1 MNKIVKPFN
10 YNSAIQVNASKSYA
24 QRALILSSISIG
36 ESHLKNIDDSADV
49 LAVLACIKDLGAEVK
64 QVAPKEFQVIP
75 AKRELKE
82 NLILN
87 VGESGLALH
96 LLAFIATQFCKD
108 FEVIGRGTLLQRSQK
123 KLIDLLEYCGLNV
136 SHTNFHLPL
145 RIRGILNPSNVVFD
159 ASESSQ
165 EVSGMLM
172 TFPLL
177 NNPSSLK
184 IISPVSQPYIEVT
197 LEIMRDF
204 GIHLEKKEGVFYFSD
219 GQHYTGNT
227 YEIEGDWSGAAT
239 HIVGAVISGKL
250 QLSGL
255 NHTSKQADRAIL
267 EVVKSAGC
275 EFHFIDS
282 ILHLSN
288 NQKIKPFSFDILN
301 CPDLFP
307 VLVILACAANGCSK
321 ISGLH
326 RLLNKESN
334 RLKSVQEMLLRFGVE
349 NNVKNDTIFIHGTGK
364 VKAAEIDSYND
375 HRIVMAAAIAAT
387 ISDGPISIENVEAIQ
402 KSYPTFFEVLL
413 A

>member
-1 MNKIVKPFN
+1 MNKIVKPFK

-24 QRALILSSISIG
+24 QRALILSAISLG

-49 LAVLACIKDLGAEVK
+49 LAVLECIKELGAEVK

-82 NLILN
+82 KLILN

-96 LLAFIATQFCKD
+96 LLAFIATQFCLD
-108 FEVIGRGTLLQRSQK
+108 FEVIGTGTLLKRSQK
-123 KLIDLLEYCGLNV
+123 KLIYLLEYCGLNV
-136 SHTNFHLPL
+136 THTNFHLPL
-145 RIRGILNPSNVVFD
+145 RIHGILNPSNVVFD

-184 IISPVSQPYIEVT
+184 IISPVSQPYIEMSLDSMT
-197 LEIMRDF
+197 NF
-204 GIHLEKKEGVFYFSD
+204 GIQLEKKNAEFYFP
-219 GQHYTGNT
+219 GKQHYTGNT

-255 NHTSKQADRAIL
+255 NPNSKQADRAIL

-275 EFHFIDS
+275 EFYFEDS
-282 ILHLSN
+282 ILHLN
-288 NQKIKPFSFDILN
+288 KNQKIIPFSSDITE

-307 VLVILACAANGCSK
+307 VLAILACAANGCSK

-334 RLKSVQEMLLRFGVE
+334 RLTSVQEMLLRFGVE
-349 NNVKNDTIFIHGTGK
+349 SSVENDTIFIHGTGN

-375 HRIVMAAAIAAT
+375 HRIVMAAAIGAT
-387 ISDGPISIENVEAIQ
+387 ISDGSISIQNPEAIQ
-402 KSYPTFFEVLL
+402 KSYPTFFTAIL

>member
-1 MNKIVKPFN
+1 SGGGYFKIINQSIPAALKNLKYTENEIDAIVKHAKGHGTFAGAPFIN
-10 YNSAIQVNASKSYA
+10 HQT
-24 QRALILSSISIG
+24 LSEKGFI
-36 ESHLKNIDDSADV
+36 
-49 LAVLACIKDLGAEVK
+49 AE
-64 QVAPKEFQVIP
+64 
-75 AKRELKE
+75 ELKKLDQAVE
-82 NLILN
+82 SAFEIGFVFNAYTL
-87 VGESGLALH
+87 GEE
-96 LLAFIATQFCKD
+96 C
-108 FEVIGRGTLLQRSQK
+108 LQRLGFQPEQYYAP
-123 KLIDLLEYCGLNV
+123 DFNLLEELGLNV
-136 SHTNFHLPL
+136 THTNFHLPL

-184 IISPVSQPYIEVT
+184 IISPVSQPYIEMT
-197 LEIMRDF
+197 LDSMANF
-204 GIHLEKKEGVFYFSD
+204 GIQLEKKNAEFYFP
-219 GQHYTGNT
+219 GKQHYTGNT

-255 NHTSKQADRAIL
+255 NPTSKQADRAIL
-267 EVVKSAGC
+267 EVLKSAGC
-275 EFHFIDS
+275 DFYFEDS
-282 ILHLSN
+282 ILYLNN

-307 VLVILACAANGCSK
+307 VLAILACAANGCSK
-321 ISGLH
+321 ISGIH

-334 RLKSVQEMLLRFGVE
+334 RLTSVQEMLLRFGVE
-349 NNVKNDTIFIHGTGK
+349 SSVENDTIFIHGTGK
-364 VKAAEIDSYND
+364 VKATEIFSYND
-375 HRIVMAAAIAAT
+375 HRIVMGAAIAAT
-387 ISDGPISIENVEAIQ
+387 ISDGPICIQNPEAIQ

>member
-1 MNKIVKPFN
+1 MNKIVKPFK
-10 YNSAIQVNASKSYA
+10 YNSAIKVNASKSYA
-24 QRALILSSISIG
+24 QRALILSAISLG

-49 LAVLACIKDLGAEVK
+49 QAVLGCIKELAAEVK

-96 LLAFIATQFCKD
+96 LLAFVATQFCKD
-108 FEVIGRGTLLQRSQK
+108 FEVIGRGTLLKRSQK
-123 KLIDLLEYCGLNV
+123 KLIDLLESCGLNV

-184 IISPVSQPYIEVT
+184 IISPVSQPYIEMT
-197 LEIMRDF
+197 LDSMAKF
-204 GIHLEKKEGVFYFSD
+204 GIQLEKKNAEFYFP
-219 GQHYTGNT
+219 GKQHYTCNT

-255 NHTSKQADRAIL
+255 NPNSKQADRAIL

-275 EFHFIDS
+275 EFQFIDS
-282 ILHLSN
+282 ILHLNN
-288 NQKIKPFSFDILN
+288 NQKIIPFSFDVTD

-307 VLVILACAANGCSK
+307 VLAILASAANGCSQ
-321 ISGLH
+321 ISGIH

-334 RLKSVQEMLLRFGVE
+334 RLTSVQEMLLRFGVE
-349 NNVKNDTIFIHGTGK
+349 SSVENDTIFIHGTGK

-387 ISDGPISIENVEAIQ
+387 ISDGPICILNAEAIQ
-402 KSYPTFFEVLL
+402 KSYPIFFEVLL

>member
-1 MNKIVKPFN
+1 MNKVVKPFK

-24 QRALILSSISIG
+24 QRALILSAISLG

-49 LAVLACIKDLGAEVK
+49 LAVLACIEELGAKVK

-96 LLAFIATQFCKD
+96 LLAFITTQFCQD
-108 FEVIGRGTLLQRSQK
+108 FEVIGRGTLLKRSQK
-123 KLIDLLEYCGLNV
+123 NLIDLLEYCGLNV
-136 SHTNFHLPL
+136 THTNFHLPL

-184 IISPVSQPYIEVT
+184 IISPVSQPYIEMT
-197 LEIMRDF
+197 LDSMAHF
-204 GIHLEKKEGVFYFSD
+204 GILLKKKNDGFYFP
-219 GQHYTGNT
+219 GKQHYTGNT
-227 YEIEGDWSGAAT
+227 YKIEGDWSGAAT

-255 NHTSKQADRAIL
+255 SPISKQADRAIL

-275 EFHFIDS
+275 EFHFEDS
-282 ILHLSN
+282 ILHLNN
-288 NQKIKPFSFDILN
+288 NQKIKPISFDILN

-307 VLVILACAANGCSK
+307 VLAILACAANGCSQ
-321 ISGLH
+321 ISGIH
-326 RLLNKESN
+326 RMLNKESN
-334 RLKSVQEMLLRFGVE
+334 RLTSVQEMLLRFGVKCSVE
-349 NNVKNDTIFIHGTGK
+349 NDTIFIHGTGK
-364 VKAAEIDSYND
+364 VKAAEISSYND

-387 ISDGPISIENVEAIQ
+387 ISDGPISIQNAQAIQ

>member
-1 MNKIVKPFN
+1 MNKIVKPFK

-24 QRALILSSISIG
+24 QRALILSAISLG

-49 LAVLACIKDLGAEVK
+49 QAVLNCINELGAEVK

-96 LLAFIATQFCKD
+96 LLAFIATQFCLD
-108 FEVIGRGTLLQRSQK
+108 FEVIGTGTLLKRSQK

-136 SHTNFHLPL
+136 THTNFQLPL

-184 IISPVSQPYIEVT
+184 IISPVSQPYIEMT
-197 LEIMRDF
+197 IDSMAHF
-204 GIHLEKKEGVFYFSD
+204 GIQLEKKNAVFYFPEN
-219 GQHYTGNT
+219 QHYTGNT
-227 YEIEGDWSGAAT
+227 YEIEGDWSGAAS

-250 QLSGL
+250 ALSGL
-255 NHTSKQADRAIL
+255 NPTSKQADRAIL

-275 EFHFIDS
+275 DFQFIDS
-282 ILHLSN
+282 ILYLNN
-288 NQKIKPFSFDILN
+288 NQKIKPFSFDVTDY
-301 CPDLFP
+301 PDLFP
-307 VLVILACAANGCSK
+307 VLAILACAANGCSQ

-326 RLLNKESN
+326 RLVNKESN
-334 RLKSVQEMLLRFGVE
+334 RLTSVQEILFHFGVKWSVE
-349 NNVKNDTIFIHGTGK
+349 NDTIFIQGTGK
-364 VKAAEIDSYND
+364 VKAAEISSYND

-387 ISDGPISIENVEAIQ
+387 ISDGPISIQNAQAIQ
-402 KSYPTFFEVLL
+402 KSYPSFFSAIL

>member
-1 MNKIVKPFN
+1 MNKIVKPFK

-24 QRALILSSISIG
+24 QRALILSAISLG

-64 QVAPKEFQVIP
+64 QIAPKEFKVIP

-96 LLAFIATQFCKD
+96 LLAFITTQFCKD
-108 FEVIGRGTLLQRSQK
+108 FEVIGTGTLLKRSQK
-123 KLIDLLEYCGLNV
+123 KLIDLLESCGLTI

-184 IISPVSQPYIEVT
+184 IISPVSQPYIEMT

-204 GIHLEKKEGVFYFSD
+204 GIHLEKKEGVFYFSER
-219 GQHYTGNT
+219 QYYTGNT

-255 NHTSKQADRAIL
+255 NPTSKQADRAIL

-275 EFHFIDS
+275 DFQFIDS
-282 ILHLSN
+282 ILNLN
-288 NQKIKPFSFDILN
+288 NNKKIKPFSFDVTDY
-301 CPDLFP
+301 PDLFP
-307 VLVILACAANGCSK
+307 VLAILACAANGCSK

-349 NNVKNDTIFIHGTGK
+349 SNVENDTIFIHGTGK
-364 VKAAEIDSYND
+364 VKAAEISSYND

-387 ISDGPISIENVEAIQ
+387 ISDGPISIENPEAIQ

>member
-1 MNKIVKPFN
+1 MNKIVKPFK

-24 QRALILSSISIG
+24 QRALILSAISLG

-49 LAVLACIKDLGAEVK
+49 QAVLACIKELGAEVK

-96 LLAFIATQFCKD
+96 LLAFIATLFCTD
-108 FEVIGRGTLLQRSQK
+108 FEVIGRGTLLKRSQK
-123 KLIDLLEYCGLNV
+123 KLIDLLESCDLNV

-184 IISPVSQPYIEVT
+184 IISPVSQPYIEMT
-197 LEIMRDF
+197 LEVMRDF
-204 GIHLEKKEGVFYFSD
+204 SIQLEKKNAVFHFH
-219 GQHYTGNT
+219 GKQHYTGNT
-227 YEIEGDWSGAAT
+227 YEIEGDWSGAAS

-250 QLSGL
+250 ALSGL
-255 NHTSKQADRAIL
+255 NPTSKQADRAIL

-275 EFHFIDS
+275 KFHFEDS
-282 ILHLSN
+282 ILHLNN
-288 NQKIKPFSFDILN
+288 NQKIKPF
-301 CPDLFP
+301 
-307 VLVILACAANGCSK
+307 
-321 ISGLH
+321 
-326 RLLNKESN
+326 
-334 RLKSVQEMLLRFGVE
+334 
-349 NNVKNDTIFIHGTGK
+349 
-364 VKAAEIDSYND
+364 
-375 HRIVMAAAIAAT
+375 
-387 ISDGPISIENVEAIQ
+387 
-402 KSYPTFFEVLL
+402 
-413 A
+413 

>member
-1 MNKIVKPFN
+1 MNKIVKPFK

-24 QRALILSSISIG
+24 QRALILSAISLG

-64 QVAPKEFQVIP
+64 QIAPKEFKVIP

-96 LLAFIATQFCKD
+96 LLAFITTQFCKD
-108 FEVIGRGTLLQRSQK
+108 FEVIGSGTLLKRSQK
-123 KLIDLLEYCGLNV
+123 KLIDLLESCGLTI

-184 IISPVSQPYIEVT
+184 IISPVSQPYIEMT

-204 GIHLEKKEGVFYFSD
+204 GIHLEKKEGVFYFSE

-255 NHTSKQADRAIL
+255 NPTSKQADRAIL

-275 EFHFIDS
+275 DFQFIDS
-282 ILHLSN
+282 FLHLN
-288 NQKIKPFSFDILN
+288 KNQKIIPFSFDITD

-307 VLVILACAANGCSK
+307 VLAILACAANGCSK

-334 RLKSVQEMLLRFGVE
+334 RLTSVQEMLLLFGVE
-349 NNVKNDTIFIHGTGK
+349 SNVENDTIFIHGTGK
-364 VKAAEIDSYND
+364 VKAAEISSYND

-387 ISDGPISIENVEAIQ
+387 ISDGPISIENPEAIQ

>member
-1 MNKIVKPFN
+1 MNKIVKPFK

-24 QRALILSSISIG
+24 QRALILSAISLG

-49 LAVLACIKDLGAEVK
+49 LAVLACIKELGAEVK
-64 QVAPKEFQVIP
+64 QIAPKEFQVIP

-96 LLAFIATQFCKD
+96 LLAFITTQFCKD
-108 FEVIGRGTLLQRSQK
+108 FEVIGTGTLLKRSQK
-123 KLIDLLEYCGLNV
+123 KLIDLLESCGLTI

-145 RIRGILNPSNVVFD
+145 RIRGILNPLNVVFD

-184 IISPVSQPYIEVT
+184 IISPVSQPYIDMT
-197 LEIMRDF
+197 IEIMRDF
-204 GIHLEKKEGVFYFSD
+204 GIHLEKKEGVFYFSER
-219 GQHYTGNT
+219 QHYTGNT

-255 NHTSKQADRAIL
+255 NPTSKQADRAIL

-275 EFHFIDS
+275 DFQFIDS
-282 ILHLSN
+282 FLHLN
-288 NQKIKPFSFDILN
+288 NNKKIKPFSFDITD

-307 VLVILACAANGCSK
+307 VLAILACAANGCSK

-334 RLKSVQEMLLRFGVE
+334 RLTSVQEMLLGFGVE
-349 NNVKNDTIFIHGTGK
+349 SNVENDTIFIHGTRK
-364 VKAAEIDSYND
+364 VKAAEISSFND

-387 ISDGPISIENVEAIQ
+387 ISDGPISIENPEAIQ

>member
-1 MNKIVKPFN
+1 MNKIVKPFK

-24 QRALILSSISIG
+24 QRALILSAISLG

-49 LAVLACIKDLGAEVK
+49 QAVLTCIKELGAEVK
-64 QVAPKEFQVIP
+64 QVASEEFQVVP
-75 AKRELKE
+75 AKREFRE

-96 LLAFIATQFCKD
+96 LLAFIATQFSLD
-108 FEVIGRGTLLQRSQK
+108 FEVIGTGTLLKRSQK
-123 KLIDLLEYCGLNV
+123 KLIDLIESCGLNV

-184 IISPVSQPYIEVT
+184 IISPVSQPYIEMT
-197 LEIMRDF
+197 LEVMRDF
-204 GIHLEKKEGVFYFSD
+204 SIQLEKKNAVFHFH
-219 GQHYTGNT
+219 GKQHYKGNT
-227 YEIEGDWSGAAT
+227 YEIEGDWSGAAS

-250 QLSGL
+250 ALSGL
-255 NHTSKQADRAIL
+255 NPTSKQADRAIL

-275 EFHFIDS
+275 KFHFEDS
-282 ILHLSN
+282 ILHLNN
-288 NQKIKPFSFDILN
+288 NQKILPFSFDILN

-307 VLVILACAANGCSK
+307 VLAILACATNGCSE
-321 ISGLH
+321 ISGIH

-334 RLKSVQEMLLRFGVE
+334 RLTSVQEMLLRFGVE
-349 NNVKNDTIFIHGTGK
+349 SSVENDTIFIHGKGK
-364 VKAAEIDSYND
+364 VKAAEVDSYND

-387 ISDGPISIENVEAIQ
+387 ISDGPICILNAEAIQ
-402 KSYPTFFEVLL
+402 KSYPAFFATIL

>member
-1 MNKIVKPFN
+1 MNKIIKPFK

-24 QRALILSSISIG
+24 QRALILSAISLG

-49 LAVLACIKDLGAEVK
+49 LAVLECIKELGAEVK

-75 AKRELKE
+75 AKREFSE
-82 NLILN
+82 HLILN

-96 LLAFIATQFCKD
+96 LLVFIATQFCLD
-108 FEVIGRGTLLQRSQK
+108 FEVIGTGSLLKRSQK
-123 KLIDLLEYCGLNV
+123 KLIDLLEELGLNV

-184 IISPVSQPYIEVT
+184 IISPVSQPYIEMT
-197 LEIMRDF
+197 LDSMAHF
-204 GIHLEKKEGVFYFSD
+204 GIQLEKKNAVFYFP
-219 GQHYTGNT
+219 GKQHYTGNT

-255 NHTSKQADRAIL
+255 NPNSKQADRAIL

-275 EFHFIDS
+275 EFHFEDS
-282 ILHLSN
+282 NLHLTN
-288 NQKIKPFSFDILN
+288 NQKIIPFSFDITD

-307 VLVILACAANGCSK
+307 VLAILACAANGCSK
-321 ISGLH
+321 ISGIH

-334 RLKSVQEMLLRFGVE
+334 RLTSVQEMLLRFDVE
-349 NNVKNDTIFIHGTGK
+349 SSVENDTIFIHGTGK
-364 VKAAEIDSYND
+364 VKTTEISSYND

-387 ISDGPISIENVEAIQ
+387 ISDGPIGIQNAQAIQ
-402 KSYPTFFEVLL
+402 KSYPTFFDVLL

>member
-1 MNKIVKPFN
+1 MNKIVKPFK

-24 QRALILSSISIG
+24 QRALILSAISVG

-49 LAVLACIKDLGAEVK
+49 QAVLCCIKELGAEVK
-64 QVAPKEFQVIP
+64 QLAPDEFLVRPSTITL
-75 AKRELKE
+75 REKLV
-82 NLILN
+82 LN
-87 VGESGLALH
+87 VSESGLALH
-96 LLAFIATQFCKD
+96 LLAFIGTQFCKD
-108 FEVIGRGTLLQRSQK
+108 FEVIGSGTLLKRSQK
-123 KLIDLLEYCGLNV
+123 KLIDLLESCGLNI

-184 IISPVSQPYIEVT
+184 IISPVSQPYIEMT
-197 LEIMRDF
+197 LEIMHDF
-204 GIHLEKKEGVFYFSD
+204 GIHLEKKDGVFYFSE
-219 GQHYTGNT
+219 GQHYTGNK

-250 QLSGL
+250 ALSGL
-255 NHTSKQADRAIL
+255 NPMSRQADRAIL
-267 EVVKSAGC
+267 DIIKQAGC
-275 EFHFIDS
+275 KFYFKDS
-282 ILHLSN
+282 ILNLN
-288 NQKIKPFSFDILN
+288 KNQKIKTFSFDLTD

-307 VLVILACAANGCSK
+307 VLAILACAANGCSQ

-334 RLKSVQEMLLRFGVE
+334 RLISVKEMLLRFGVE

>member
-1 MNKIVKPFN
+1 MILVFILRKRKAFFIFLRVNI
-10 YNSAIQVNASKSYA
+10 IQ
-24 QRALILSSISIG
+24 
-36 ESHLKNIDDSADV
+36 
-49 LAVLACIKDLGAEVK
+49 
-64 QVAPKEFQVIP
+64 
-75 AKRELKE
+75 
-82 NLILN
+82 
-87 VGESGLALH
+87 
-96 LLAFIATQFCKD
+96 
-108 FEVIGRGTLLQRSQK
+108 
-123 KLIDLLEYCGLNV
+123 
-136 SHTNFHLPL
+136 
-145 RIRGILNPSNVVFD
+145 
-159 ASESSQ
+159 
-165 EVSGMLM
+165 
-172 TFPLL
+172 
-177 NNPSSLK
+177 
-184 IISPVSQPYIEVT
+184 
-197 LEIMRDF
+197 
-204 GIHLEKKEGVFYFSD
+204 
-219 GQHYTGNT
+219 
-227 YEIEGDWSGAAT
+227 
-239 HIVGAVISGKL
+239 GKL
-250 QLSGL
+250 ALSGL
-255 NHTSKQADRAIL
+255 NPTSKQADRAIL

>member
-1 MNKIVKPFN
+1 MNKIVKPFK

-24 QRALILSSISIG
+24 QRALILSAISLG
-36 ESHLKNIDDSADV
+36 ESHLKNIDNSADV

-64 QVAPKEFQVIP
+64 QIAPKEFKVIP

-108 FEVIGRGTLLQRSQK
+108 FEVIGSGTLLKRSQK
-123 KLIDLLEYCGLNV
+123 KLIDLLESCGLTI

-184 IISPVSQPYIEVT
+184 IISPVSQPYIEMT

-204 GIHLEKKEGVFYFSD
+204 GIHLEKKEGVFYFSE

-255 NHTSKQADRAIL
+255 NPTSKQADRAIL

-275 EFHFIDS
+275 DFQFIDS
-282 ILHLSN
+282 ILNLNN
-288 NQKIKPFSFDILN
+288 NQKIKPFSFDVTDY
-301 CPDLFP
+301 PDLFP
-307 VLVILACAANGCSK
+307 VLAILACAANGCSQ
-321 ISGLH
+321 ISGIH
-326 RLLNKESN
+326 RMLNKESN
-334 RLKSVQEMLLRFGVE
+334 RLTSVQEMLFHFGVKCSVE
-349 NNVKNDTIFIHGTGK
+349 NDTIFIQGTGK
-364 VKAAEIDSYND
+364 VKAAEISSYND

-387 ISDGPISIENVEAIQ
+387 ISDGPISIQNAQAIQ
-402 KSYPTFFEVLL
+402 KSYPSFFSAIL

>member
-1 MNKIVKPFN
+1 MNKIVKPFK

-24 QRALILSSISIG
+24 QRALILSAISLG

-49 LAVLACIKDLGAEVK
+49 LAVLACIKELGAEVK
-64 QVAPKEFQVIP
+64 QIAPKEFQVIP

-96 LLAFIATQFCKD
+96 LLAFITTQFCKD
-108 FEVIGRGTLLQRSQK
+108 FEVIGTGTLLKRTQK

-136 SHTNFHLPL
+136 THTNFHLPL

-184 IISPVSQPYIEVT
+184 IISPVSQPYIDMT
-197 LEIMRDF
+197 LDSMAHF
-204 GIHLEKKEGVFYFSD
+204 GIRMEKNAVFHFP
-219 GQHYTGNT
+219 GKQHYTGNT

-255 NHTSKQADRAIL
+255 NPTSKQADRAIL

-275 EFHFIDS
+275 EFHFEDS
-282 ILHLSN
+282 ILNLNN
-288 NQKIKPFSFDILN
+288 NQKINPFSFDITD

-307 VLVILACAANGCSK
+307 VLAILACAANGCSQ

-334 RLKSVQEMLLRFGVE
+334 RLTSVQEMLLRFGVE
-349 NNVKNDTIFIHGTGK
+349 SSVENDTIFIHGTGN

-387 ISDGPISIENVEAIQ
+387 ISDGSISIQNPEAIQ

>member
-1 MNKIVKPFN
+1 MNKIIKPFK

-24 QRALILSSISIG
+24 QRALILSAISLG

-49 LAVLACIKDLGAEVK
+49 LAVLECIKELGAEVK

-75 AKRELKE
+75 AKREFRE

-96 LLAFIATQFCKD
+96 LLAFIATQFCLD
-108 FEVIGRGTLLQRSQK
+108 FEVIGTGSLLKRSQK
-123 KLIDLLEYCGLNV
+123 KLIDLLEELGLNV

-184 IISPVSQPYIEVT
+184 IISPVSQPYIEMT
-197 LEIMRDF
+197 LDSMAHF
-204 GIHLEKKEGVFYFSD
+204 GIQLEKKNAVFYFP
-219 GQHYTGNT
+219 GKQHYTGNT

-255 NHTSKQADRAIL
+255 NPNSKQADRAIL

-275 EFHFIDS
+275 EFHFEDS
-282 ILHLSN
+282 ILHLTN
-288 NQKIKPFSFDILN
+288 NQKIIPFSFDITD

-307 VLVILACAANGCSK
+307 VLAILACAANGCSK
-321 ISGLH
+321 ISGIH

-334 RLKSVQEMLLRFGVE
+334 RLKSVQEMLLRFDVE
-349 NNVKNDTIFIHGTGK
+349 SSVANDTIFIQGIGK
-364 VKAAEIDSYND
+364 VKATEIFSYND
-375 HRIVMAAAIAAT
+375 HRIVMAAAISAT
-387 ISDGPISIENVEAIQ
+387 ISDGPICILNAEAIQ

>member
-1 MNKIVKPFN
+1 MNKIVKPFK

-24 QRALILSSISIG
+24 QRALILSAISLG

-49 LAVLACIKDLGAEVK
+49 LAVLACIKELGAEVK

-96 LLAFIATQFCKD
+96 LLAFITTQFCKD
-108 FEVIGRGTLLQRSQK
+108 FEVIGSGTLLKRSQK
-123 KLIDLLEYCGLNV
+123 KLIDLLESCGLTI

-177 NNPSSLK
+177 NNPSSLR
-184 IISPVSQPYIEVT
+184 IISPVSQPYIEMT
-197 LEIMRDF
+197 LDSMAKF
-204 GIHLEKKEGVFYFSD
+204 GIQLEKKNAEFYFP
-219 GQHYTGNT
+219 GKQHYTCNT

-255 NHTSKQADRAIL
+255 NPTSKQADRAIL

-275 EFHFIDS
+275 EFQFIDS
-282 ILHLSN
+282 ILNLNN
-288 NQKIKPFSFDILN
+288 NQKIKPFSFDVTDY
-301 CPDLFP
+301 PDLFP
-307 VLVILACAANGCSK
+307 VLAILACAANGCSQ
-321 ISGLH
+321 ISGIH

-349 NNVKNDTIFIHGTGK
+349 SNVENDTIFIHGTGK
-364 VKAAEIDSYND
+364 VKAAEISSYND

-387 ISDGPISIENVEAIQ
+387 ISDGPISIQNPEAIQ

>member
-1 MNKIVKPFN
+1 MNKIVKPFK

-24 QRALILSSISIG
+24 QRALILSAISLG

-49 LAVLACIKDLGAEVK
+49 QAVLACIKELGAEVK
-64 QVAPKEFQVIP
+64 QVAPEEFQVVP
-75 AKRELKE
+75 VKRELKE

-96 LLAFIATQFCKD
+96 LLAFITTQFCKD
-108 FEVIGRGTLLQRSQK
+108 FEVIGTGTLLKRSQK
-123 KLIDLLEYCGLNV
+123 KLIDLLESCGLNV

-159 ASESSQ
+159 AFESSQ

-184 IISPVSQPYIEVT
+184 IISPVSQPYIDMT

-204 GIHLEKKEGVFYFSD
+204 GIRLEKNAVFNFP
-219 GQHYTGNT
+219 GKQHYTGNT

-255 NHTSKQADRAIL
+255 NPTSKQADRAIL

-275 EFHFIDS
+275 IFHFEDS
-282 ILHLSN
+282 ILHLNN
-288 NQKIKPFSFDILN
+288 NQKILPFSFDILN

-307 VLVILACAANGCSK
+307 ILAILACAANGCSK
-321 ISGLH
+321 ISGIH

-334 RLKSVQEMLLRFGVE
+334 RLTSVQEMLLRFGVE
-349 NNVKNDTIFIHGTGK
+349 SSVENDTIFIHGTGK
-364 VKAAEIDSYND
+364 VKAAEVDSYND
-375 HRIVMAAAIAAT
+375 HIIVMAAAIAAT
-387 ISDGPISIENVEAIQ
+387 ISDGPICILNAEAIQ
-402 KSYPTFFEVLL
+402 KSYPAFFATIL

>member
-1 MNKIVKPFN
+1 MNKIVKPFK

-24 QRALILSSISIG
+24 QRALILSAISLG

-49 LAVLACIKDLGAEVK
+49 LAVLNCIKELGAEVK
-64 QVAPKEFQVIP
+64 QVALKEFQVIP
-75 AKRELKE
+75 AKREFRE

-108 FEVIGRGTLLQRSQK
+108 FEVIGTGTLLKRSQK
-123 KLIDLLEYCGLNV
+123 KLIDLLEFCGLNV

-145 RIRGILNPSNVVFD
+145 RIRGILNPSNIVFD

-177 NNPSSLK
+177 NNPCSLK
-184 IISPVSQPYIEVT
+184 IISPVSQPYIGMT
-197 LEIMRDF
+197 LDSMAHF
-204 GIHLEKKEGVFYFSD
+204 GIQLEKKNSVFYFP
-219 GQHYTGNT
+219 GKQHYTCNT

-250 QLSGL
+250 ALSGL
-255 NHTSKQADRAIL
+255 NPTSKQADRAIL

-275 EFHFIDS
+275 EFYFIDS
-282 ILHLSN
+282 ILHLN
-288 NQKIKPFSFDILN
+288 KKQKIIPFSFDITD

-307 VLVILACAANGCSK
+307 VLAILACAANGCSK
-321 ISGLH
+321 ISGIH

-334 RLKSVQEMLLRFGVE
+334 RLTSVQEMLLRFDVE
-349 NNVKNDTIFIHGTGK
+349 SSVENDTIFIHGTGK
-364 VKAAEIDSYND
+364 VKTTEISSYND

-387 ISDGPISIENVEAIQ
+387 ISDGPISIQNAQAIQ

>member
-1 MNKIVKPFN
+1 MNKIVKPFK
-10 YNSAIQVNASKSYA
+10 YNSAIKVNASKSYA
-24 QRALILSSISIG
+24 QRALILSTISVG

-49 LAVLACIKDLGAEVK
+49 QAVLNCIKELGAKVK

-75 AKRELKE
+75 AKREFRE

-96 LLAFIATQFCKD
+96 LLAFITTQFCKD
-108 FEVIGRGTLLQRSQK
+108 FEVIGTGTLLKRSQK
-123 KLIDLLEYCGLNV
+123 KLIDLLESCGLTI

-177 NNPSSLK
+177 KNPSSLK
-184 IISPVSQPYIEVT
+184 IISPVSQPYIDMT
-197 LEIMRDF
+197 IEIMSDF
-204 GIHLEKKEGVFYFSD
+204 GIHLDKKGGVFYFP
-219 GQHYTGNT
+219 GKQHYTGNT

-255 NHTSKQADRAIL
+255 NPTSKQADRAIL
-267 EVVKSAGC
+267 EVVKSSGC

-288 NQKIKPFSFDILN
+288 NQKILPFSFDILN

-307 VLVILACAANGCSK
+307 VLAILACAANGCSQ
-321 ISGLH
+321 ISGIH

-334 RLKSVQEMLLRFGVE
+334 RLTSVQEMLLRFGVE
-349 NNVKNDTIFIHGTGK
+349 SSVENDTIFIHGTGK
-364 VKAAEIDSYND
+364 VKAAEVDSYND
-375 HRIVMAAAIAAT
+375 HRIVMAAAIAAA
-387 ISDGPISIENVEAIQ
+387 ISDGPISIQNPKAIQ

>member
-1 MNKIVKPFN
+1 M
-10 YNSAIQVNASKSYA
+10 
-24 QRALILSSISIG
+24 
-36 ESHLKNIDDSADV
+36 
-49 LAVLACIKDLGAEVK
+49 
-64 QVAPKEFQVIP
+64 
-75 AKRELKE
+75 KE

-96 LLAFIATQFCKD
+96 LLAFIATQFCLD
-108 FEVIGRGTLLQRSQK
+108 FEVIGTGTLLKRSQK

-136 SHTNFHLPL
+136 THTNFQLPL

-177 NNPSSLK
+177 NNPSLLK
-184 IISPVSQPYIEVT
+184 IISPVSQPYIEMT
-197 LEIMRDF
+197 LEVMRDF
-204 GIHLEKKEGVFYFSD
+204 GIHLEKKEGVFYFSE
-219 GQHYTGNT
+219 GQQYTGNT

-255 NHTSKQADRAIL
+255 SPISKQADRAIL

-275 EFHFIDS
+275 DFQFIDS
-282 ILHLSN
+282 ILYLN
-288 NQKIKPFSFDILN
+288 KNQKIIPFSFDITD

-307 VLVILACAANGCSK
+307 VLAILACAANGCSK

-326 RLLNKESN
+326 RLVNKESN
-334 RLKSVQEMLLRFGVE
+334 RLTSVQEILFHFGVKWSVE
-349 NNVKNDTIFIHGTGK
+349 NDTIFIQGKGK
-364 VKAAEIDSYND
+364 VKAAEISSYND

-387 ISDGPISIENVEAIQ
+387 ISDGPISIQNAQAIQ
-402 KSYPTFFEVLL
+402 KSYPSFFSAIL